1 MKPFLTYTL
10 ARLGLFVA
18 AYAVVW
24 LIASIWLDFSAI
36 TNLWVMLIALV
47 VSAFA
52 AMALLGGLRQQLAL
66 TVQQRAERMT
76 KRIEES
82 RRAEDVD

>member
-82 RRAEDVD
+82 RSAEDVD

>member
-10 ARLGLFVA
+10 ARLGLFVG

-52 AMALLGGLRQQLAL
+52 AMALLGGLRQQLAQS
-66 TVQQRAERMT
+66 VQQRAERMT

-82 RRAEDVD
+82 RSAEDVD

>member
-18 AYAVVW
+18 AYVLVW
-24 LIASIWLDFSAI
+24 LVASIWLDFSQI

-47 VSAFA
+47 VSAIA
-52 AMALLGGLRQQLAL
+52 SLVLLGGLRQKLAL
-66 TVQQRAERMT
+66 SVHERAERMT
-76 KRIEES
+76 KRIEDS
-82 RRAEDVD
+82 RSAEDVD

>member
-18 AYAVVW
+18 AYALVW
-24 LIASIWLDFSAI
+24 GVSSFWLDFSSI

-47 VSAFA
+47 VSAIA
-52 AMALLGGLRQQLAL
+52 SIILLGRLRDNLASN
-66 TVQQRAERMT
+66 VHERASRMSQ
-76 KRIEES
+76 RIEES
-82 RRAEDVD
+82 RSAEDVD